1 MAIFVHKILFEAL
14 FWKINK
20 IINEIFPQVELG
32 YPYFWSMFWNKK
44 HLQIAL
50 NLID

>member
-1 MAIFVHKILFEAL
+1 MAMFVHKILFEAL
-14 FWKINK
+14 FGKINE

-32 YPYFWSMFWNKK
+32 YPYFWSMFWKKK
-44 HLQIAL
+44 HLQTAL